1 MRRRLHYDY
10 IKLRIQK
17 NQQRN
22 SHVRDDLQEW
32 IKIRKDVP
40 NNKERRTSNT
50 TNNRR
55 TRRRTRSTKLH
66 EISTNYQTKPTIEE
80 TIKMM
85 INAELM
91 KRVYSYTKIGFEI
104 LIKDEGL
111 YGRRDG
117 KVTLLY
123 SADRLITIL
132 PTEEETLT
140 A

>member
-1 MRRRLHYDY
+1 
-10 IKLRIQK
+10 
-17 NQQRN
+17 
-22 SHVRDDLQEW
+22 
-32 IKIRKDVP
+32 
-40 NNKERRTSNT
+40 
-50 TNNRR
+50 
-55 TRRRTRSTKLH
+55 
-66 EISTNYQTKPTIEE
+66 
-80 TIKMM
+80 MM
-85 INAELM
+85 INAELI
-91 KRVYSYTKIGFEI
+91 KKVYNYTKIGFEI